1 MAKLSG
7 MAGTAT
13 GKIGSQVYAVNA
25 GEQIVRE
32 YQPNVKNPST
42 MAQVNQRSKLALL
55 SQLAAAMAPT
65 IAIPRDGM
73 KTPRNLFI
81 KKNSENVSAVSGE
94 AQVSYENLQIT
105 NGNTALPAVSVTRV
119 ADTSVTCELAGA
131 AAADISRVV
140 YNVFIKTE
148 EEKLSLVQSAVCSEP
163 GEGRTFQK
171 VLPYIAGELV
181 VFAYGMKDQS
191 ANATAKYG
199 SYHVESG
206 VDVAGLF
213 ATRKLTTSDIQL
225 TATRGN
231 TLFANEN
238 ATIEAGD
245 GQVMVYITAEG
256 PGSVE
261 GTGFSGNRKAVNI
274 GTSVTVTATPASGAT
289 FLGWKNNGGS
299 QYLSQSASY
308 TFTANALTDLVA
320 VFRDPNAN
328 GGDDLGDM
336 G

>member
-32 YQPNVKNPST
+32 YQPNVKNPNT
-42 MAQVNQRSKLALL
+42 MKQVNQRSKLALL

-65 IAIPRDGM
+65 IAIPREGL

-81 KKNSENVSAVSGE
+81 KKNSDAVSAVSGE
-94 AQVSYENLQIT
+94 AQVSYENLQLT
-105 NGNTALPAVSVTRV
+105 AGNTALPGITISRV
-119 ADTSVTCELAGA
+119 ADTSVTVALVSG

-140 YNVFIKTE
+140 YNIFVKTE
-148 EEKLSLVQSAVCSEP
+148 EEKLSLVASVVCSEA
-163 GEGRTFQK
+163 GEDRTFEQAF
-171 VLPYIAGELV
+171 PFIAGELV
-181 VFAYGMKDQS
+181 VYAYGMKDTS

-199 SYHVESG
+199 NYHVKSG

-213 ATRKLTTSDIQL
+213 ATRKLTASDIQL

-231 TLFANEN
+231 TLFAAEN
-238 ATIEAGD
+238 ATVEAGD
-245 GQVMVYITAEG
+245 GQVMVYITAQG
-256 PGSVE
+256 PGSVA
-261 GTGFSGNRKAVNI
+261 GTGFTGNRKAVNI
-274 GTSVTVTATPASGAT
+274 GASVTVTATPAQGAN

-299 QYLSQSASY
+299 SYLSQNAEY
-308 TFTANALTDLVA
+308 TFTANALTDIVA
-320 VFRDPNAN
+320 VFQDPNAN
-328 GGDDLGDM
+328 NNDDLGDM